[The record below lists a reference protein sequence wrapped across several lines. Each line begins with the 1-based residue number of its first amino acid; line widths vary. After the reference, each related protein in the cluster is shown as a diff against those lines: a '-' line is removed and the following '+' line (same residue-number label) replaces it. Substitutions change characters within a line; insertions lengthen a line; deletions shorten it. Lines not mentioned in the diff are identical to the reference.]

1 MIRIN
6 LLPRARTAQGGGSN
20 VWVSVYAGAALLWC
34 VALGILYFLTDAE
47 LEEQQNQ
54 NRVLAQQVQAMRRK
68 SAKLEQLEAALER
81 SKQLEAL
88 VEELN
93 RARTGPARVFHE
105 MSRILSQGG
114 GPSIETQRLETL
126 RRDNPLAGF
135 NPNWDVRRLWLTAF
149 EEEDRSCRVTGEG
162 KTNEDIAEF
171 IRRLSL
177 SDLFDEVALT
187 KTTMTEHKEA
197 GVELIS
203 FELTCKVRY

>member
-6 LLPRARTAQGGGSN
+6 LLPRARTAQSSGSN
-20 VWVSVYAGAALLWC
+20 LWLGVYAGGVLLWC
-34 VALGILYFLTDAE
+34 VALGIFYFLTDAE
-47 LEEQQNQ
+47 LQEQQRQ
-54 NRVLAQQVQAMRRK
+54 NRTLAQQVQIMRKK
-68 SAKLEQLEAALER
+68 SAKLEELEAALEQ

-88 VEELN
+88 VDELN
-93 RARTGPARVFHE
+93 RARTGPARVLYE

-114 GPSIETQRLETL
+114 GPSIDAQRLEKL

-197 GVELIS
+197 EVELIS